1 MSDAEQDYLDD
12 TRRSLLDAA
21 LAHAAFDGWSNRTL
35 QQAAEDANITPGM
48 ADLAF
53 PGGPMDLVR
62 FYWDR
67 TDDRLSR
74 EIAARGLGNSPL
86 SQRIATA
93 LRIYISLLA
102 ENREAVRRAMALQAI
117 PHNAPSAAR
126 ALYRTVDTIWRAV
139 GDQSTDF
146 NFYTKR
152 ATLAAVVA
160 ATVTHW
166 LAEEAGDEEAIGH
179 FIDRRISDVLRFEQ
193 IKARLRDATAAL
205 PSPARLLGR
214 LRYPAR

>member
-1 MSDAEQDYLDD
+1 MNGTGQDYLDA
-12 TRRSLLDAA
+12 TRQSLLDAA
-21 LAHAAFDGWSNRTL
+21 LAHAAFDGWSYRTL
-35 QQAAEDANITPGM
+35 QLAAEDADIAPDM
-48 ADLAF
+48 VDLAF
-53 PGGPMDLVR
+53 PGGPPDLVN
-62 FYWDR
+62 FYWTR
-67 TDDRLSR
+67 TDERLSR

-166 LAEEAGDEEAIGH
+166 LADETGDEEAIAD
-179 FIDRRISDVLRFEQ
+179 FIDRRIRDVLRFELL
-193 IKARLRDATAAL
+193 KARLRDTSAAL